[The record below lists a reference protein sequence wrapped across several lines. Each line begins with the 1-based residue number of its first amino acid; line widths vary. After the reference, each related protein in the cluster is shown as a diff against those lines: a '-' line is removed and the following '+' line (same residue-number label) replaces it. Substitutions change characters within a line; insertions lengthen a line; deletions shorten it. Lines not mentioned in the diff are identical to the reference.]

1 MMKDSLNLLDITA
14 SIVSDYEDETELNER
29 NYREETLPSKSDYR
43 DIPSEFDPVTQ
54 NSIETGYFIFT
65 QMPSLRCK
73 LRCPH
78 CYLSL
83 EQRTSSPIM
92 TVDQLEQAC
101 LKVRAYY
108 DGLPH
113 IKNKLIM
120 NYWYGG
126 EPTQMGKE
134 YMLDA
139 FERLDRVFPE
149 KDGYHVRHEI
159 LTSLVGV
166 DPSWYDIF
174 KTWGRG
180 HFQSSFDGLMRG
192 KGYMKQW
199 DKKARQAIAAGLTLS
214 TISVV
219 NNDLMKDGAKEVLDY
234 LCDLGVQEASFLP
247 FMLNEQNKGDKYESF
262 APSMNG
268 YSDFMIE
275 LTEYWYE
282 KWSKGEKVPQ
292 IGQMAFI
299 ASRNKMKNSSI
310 GHNIAGQTLFLLP
323 EGDFVLPDYRD
334 GYLEYMNTFGNI
346 FEQSFEEILTSKAR
360 RQYLRKQVTGNHNK
374 DCFECAHKS
383 HCIMEFWKPNREG
396 DDCFGAK
403 RYVDYLL
410 KMEKEHGALSDMTAI
425 MY

>member
-1 MMKDSLNLLDITA
+1 MTDLIPLLDARLPIK
-14 SIVSDYEDETELNER
+14 EDAKS
-29 NYREETLPSKSDYR
+29 LPTD
-43 DIPSEFDPVTQ
+43 FDTVKQ

-92 TVDQLEQAC
+92 TVDQLELAC
-101 LKVRAYY
+101 QKVRDYY
-108 DGLPH
+108 DSKPE
-113 IKNKLIM
+113 IKNKVIV

-126 EPTQMGKE
+126 EPTQMGQE

-139 FERLDRVFPE
+139 FERIDRIFPE
-149 KDGYHVRHEI
+149 SDGYHIRHEI
-159 LTSLVGV
+159 LTALIGV

-192 KGYMKQW
+192 DRYMMQW
-199 DKKARQAIAAGLTLS
+199 DKKARQAIDSGLTLS

-219 NNDLMKDGAKEVLDY
+219 NHKMVEDGPRNVLDY
-234 LCDLGVQEASFLP
+234 LCSLGVQEASFLP
-247 FMLNEQNKGDKYESF
+247 FMLNEQNKGDKYETY
-262 APSMNG
+262 APPMDT

-282 KWSKGEKVPQ
+282 KWSKGEHVPQ

-299 ASRNKMKNSSI
+299 ASRARGDSKYI
-310 GHNIAGQTLFLLP
+310 GQNIAGQTLFLLP

-346 FEQSFEEILTSKAR
+346 FEQSFEEILKSKER
-360 RQYLRKQVTGNHNK
+360 RQYLRRQVTGNMNP
-374 DCFECAHKS
+374 ECHECSHKS

-396 DDCFGAK
+396 DECFGAK
-403 RYVDYLL
+403 RYVEYVLE
-410 KMEKEHGALSDMTAI
+410 MEKKHGALNDMSSI